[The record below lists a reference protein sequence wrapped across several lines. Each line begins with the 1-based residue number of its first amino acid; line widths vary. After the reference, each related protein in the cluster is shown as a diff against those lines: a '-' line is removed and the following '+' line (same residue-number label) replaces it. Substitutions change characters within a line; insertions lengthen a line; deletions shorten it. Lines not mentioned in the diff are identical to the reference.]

1 MNEFK
6 TGDLITWIERDFLFI
21 GYDPTDSELA
31 WLRGINRQV
40 SYQVSITK
48 IKLKES

>member
-1 MNEFK
+1 MSEFK
-6 TGDLITWIERDFLFI
+6 SGDLITWVERGFLFI
-21 GYDPTDSELA
+21 GYDPTDSGLA
-31 WLRGINRQV
+31 WLRDINRQV